1 MMINDK
7 FVQIHGPFSK
17 NEELINI
24 IKKDY
29 PDFKFIQKIGI
40 QSISTNICCINGQ
53 NFEIGKTGILELNEV
68 SITSLYFKQD
78 ELATTLVDCLLG

>member
-29 PDFKFIQKIGI
+29 PDFKFIQKISI